1 MIKFDFEKKTFLRD
15 VLGGY
20 MQELGKQDEKVVVV
34 NADLMGT
41 CRNRSFVKSYPER
54 SFNVGIAEQNMIS
67 FAAGLAHE
75 GYKPYTFS
83 MSPFISMRALEQ
95 CRTDVAYAGLGV
107 RFMATYAGVSGGIS
121 GATHW
126 SLEDCGIM
134 CSIPD
139 MTVVEVCDEV
149 QAQKL
154 LKCSL
159 TYSGPIYIR
168 SSVEPVIGVYDN
180 SYDYEIG
187 HADTIMPG
195 DDGAFICA
203 GVTVKYAVK
212 AAENIARMHGKR
224 IRVIDMH
231 TIKPIDRNAVLGAAA
246 TGHIVTAHDHN
257 VIGGLG
263 TQVGQ
268 VLAEEGIGVKFA
280 NVGIPNHFEPMAHA
294 PYLYHKFGLDNEGLE
309 KAMLELLK

>member
-1 MIKFDFEKKTFLRD
+1 MNKFDFEKKTFLRD

-41 CRNRSFVKSYPER
+41 CRNHSFVKSYPER

>member
-309 KAMLELLK
+309 KAMLELLE